1 MVKHGV
7 CNMCVVRCGFN
18 AEVVDGQLVKVEPW
32 KEHPHNVLCP
42 RAAYGMVDWV
52 YSPERITTPMK
63 KINGDWK
70 EISWE
75 EAFDIFCNGLISLK
89 EKYGE
94 KSLVAFSGNGFAGT
108 YDMRAIRG
116 RFLQLYGTP
125 NATGG
130 ASFCHWAHTMGQALT
145 FSHSKIELVADFEH
159 ANCIINWGRNPEYSR
174 HHSLFQIEEA
184 KRRGA
189 KLIVIDPRRTKTARL
204 ADIHAQIRPCTDCA
218 LALGMLNVI
227 INENLYDQEFVQE
240 WTIGFDKLKTHVQ
253 AYTPEKVAEITWV
266 PADTIKEI
274 ARTYAKVKP
283 ATIFQYIATD
293 HSINGVQ
300 TTRAISSLMAITGN
314 YGIIGGNPPCPFLK
328 TAKFS
333 VKESKVSKA
342 DGVSY
347 GDYPLF
353 TKIVGSPSASTLTET
368 MISGKPYAVK
378 GLIIEAANPAL
389 TWPNNTKFA
398 EAVKNLDFMV
408 VIDLFMTK
416 TAQMADLFLP
426 ATTFLERKNLF
437 SYTGIDQ
444 LPYFIWVD
452 RIIEPLGEAMD
463 DWRIWV
469 EMGRRMG
476 YGKEYFP
483 WDDSDEIFR
492 DYLMPSS
499 IDFEELKAKPEGIFY
514 AAVPDKAYL
523 KSGFTTPSGKVELY
537 SKTLEE
543 YGHEPLP
550 TFKEPVESPVRTPE
564 LAEEFPLI
572 LISGAKVHTFT
583 HSNFRQIPALREMM
597 PEPLVEINPQTAD
610 ELGISHGDRVRVES
624 KRGRIELVARVTEDI
639 HPKVVSMQ
647 HGWANASANVLTD
660 DTDRDPISGFPSFG
674 GLCRVTRL

>member
-1 MVKHGV
+1 
-7 CNMCVVRCGFN
+7 
-18 AEVVDGQLVKVEPW
+18 
-32 KEHPHNVLCP
+32 
-42 RAAYGMVDWV
+42 MVDWV
-52 YSPERITTPMK
+52 YSPDRITSPMK
-63 KINGDWK
+63 KINGDWE
-70 EISWE
+70 EITWE
-75 EAFDIFCNGLISLK
+75 EAFDIFCKGLNQLK
-89 EKYGE
+89 EKYGA
-94 KSLVAFSGNGFAGT
+94 KSLAAFSGNAFAGT

-130 ASFCHWAHTMGQALT
+130 ASFCHWAHTIGQALT

-174 HHSLFQIEEA
+174 HHALFQIEEA

-189 KLIVIDPRRTKTARL
+189 KVIVIDPRRTKTAKL

-227 INENLYDQEFVQE
+227 INEDLYDHTFVE
-240 WTIGFDKLKTHVQ
+240 DWTLGFDELKAHVQ
-253 AYTPEKVAEITWV
+253 AYPPEKVAEITWI
-266 PADTIKEI
+266 PADMIEEI

-293 HSINGVQ
+293 HSTNGVQ
-300 TTRAISSLMAITGN
+300 ATRAISSLMAITGN
-314 YGIIGGNPPCPFLK
+314 YGIRGGNPPCPFLK

-333 VKESKVSKA
+333 VKEAKVAKEEGLSHR
-342 DGVSY
+342 
-347 GDYPLF
+347 DYPLY
-353 TKIVGSPSASTLTET
+353 TKIVGSPSASPLTEA
-368 MISGKPYAVK
+368 MISGKPYPIK

-389 TWPNNTKFA
+389 TWPNNRKFA
-398 EAVKNLDFMV
+398 EAVKNLDLMV
-408 VIDLFMTK
+408 VIDLFMTE

-452 RIIEPLGEAMD
+452 RIIDPLGEAMD

-492 DYLMPSS
+492 DYLEPSS
-499 IDFEELKAKPEGIFY
+499 IDFEELKAKPEGVFY
-514 AAVPDKAYL
+514 AGIPEKEYL

-543 YGHEPLP
+543 FGYEPLP
-550 TFKEPVESPVRTPE
+550 NFQEPVESPVSTPE
-564 LAEEFPLI
+564 LAQDFPLI

-583 HSNFRQIPALREMM
+583 HSNFRQIQALRKMM
-597 PEPLVEINPQTAD
+597 PEPLLEIHPQTAD
-610 ELGISHGDRVRVES
+610 DLAIKNGDRVRVES
-624 KRGRIELVARVTEDI
+624 KRGGIVLIAKVAEDI
-639 HPKVVSMQ
+639 HPQVVSMQ
-647 HGWANASANVLTD
+647 HGWAEASVNVLTD
-660 DTDRDPISGFPSFG
+660 DMDRDPISGFPSFG
-674 GLCRVTRL
+674 GLCRVAKV